1 VGTPPLEAPF
11 GLDERS
17 VYLQMARTF
26 PEVYQSYVWG
36 LPPRRHHRCWWH
48 LAVELLRASAT
59 APPLRPVPLPPALT
73 IEDYREKADALAGEA
88 EPEPIGAPR
97 LYVVAPPGHAKS
109 TIFSQVLATWYL
121 GHAPQQSILALTSS
135 TPMARTYHD
144 TVSAVLSES
153 DRHAAVFPEDACRAD
168 LRRGWSTDG
177 LYLRGTPRTQREPAY
192 RIAGWSASVLGARAH
207 GIILDDALTQEESE
221 SALVTERAWAHLTM
235 TIENRLHPGG
245 WLLGVGTRWT
255 ADDLIGRARRAGWPV
270 YRFPALG
277 PYPWTLPSGGAVDR
291 SVDPATGM
299 GALWP
304 ERFPVAHLQDER
316 RRIGGARFE
325 TVWQGVPTGVGAG
338 IFRAAS
344 WFRPLPRE
352 FATLERP
359 LTTITHIDTAWGT
372 KQTSDWTAAVT
383 AGYNPADPQRRLYFT
398 SFWRHKVAEDGL
410 ADDLADHIAAV
421 RPAIVTVE
429 VPAFRQEATLTLVRD
444 ISHRLIGRHACAVL
458 AVPVSTD
465 KVVRARAH
473 AAKAEAGEA
482 FYDRAHPLWPV
493 VEAELLAFPGAE
505 HDDLVDAASGVVTAC
520 LYGADALS
528 RGQTIA
534 PGRPVRFG

>member
-1 VGTPPLEAPF
+1 
-11 GLDERS
+11 
-17 VYLQMARTF
+17 
-26 PEVYQSYVWG
+26 
-36 LPPRRHHRCWWH
+36 
-48 LAVELLRASAT
+48 
-59 APPLRPVPLPPALT
+59 
-73 IEDYREKADALAGEA
+73 
-88 EPEPIGAPR
+88 
-97 LYVVAPPGHAKS
+97 
-109 TIFSQVLATWYL
+109 
-121 GHAPQQSILALTSS
+121 
-135 TPMARTYHD
+135 
-144 TVSAVLSES
+144 
-153 DRHAAVFPEDACRAD
+153 
-168 LRRGWSTDG
+168 
-177 LYLRGTPRTQREPAY
+177 
-192 RIAGWSASVLGARAH
+192 
-207 GIILDDALTQEESE
+207 
-221 SALVTERAWAHLTM
+221 M

-277 PYPWTLPSGGAVDR
+277 PYPWTPADR
-291 SVDPATGM
+291 SVGVDDATGM

-316 RRIGGARFE
+316 RRIGGARFA

-338 IFRAAS
+338 IFRTAS

-352 FATLERP
+352 FPVIARS

-383 AGYNPADPQRRLYFT
+383 AGYSPADPQRRLYFT
-398 SFWRHKVAEDGL
+398 NFWRHKVAEDGL
-410 ADDLADHIAAV
+410 AADLADHIAAV
-421 RPAIVTVE
+421 RPALVTVE

-444 ISHRLIGRHACAVL
+444 ISQKLIGRHACAVL

-482 FYDRAHPLWPV
+482 YYDRGHPLWPV

-505 HDDLVDAASGVVTAC
+505 HDDLVDGASGAVTAC

-528 RGQTIA
+528 RGQSLA
-534 PGRPVRFG
+534 PGKPIRFG